1 MNAPVKTWKC
11 EVCGYI
17 HQGDTPPDVCPVC
30 GVGPEMFSPFEVVA
44 APARQAVSRLTPL
57 CAGEESGDAL
67 RMSPLFKQGNA
78 QVSQT

>member
-1 MNAPVKTWKC
+1 MAWSL
-11 EVCGYI
+11 CGFFLI
-17 HQGDTPPDVCPVC
+17 NGLI
-30 GVGPEMFSPFEVVA
+30 PFG
-44 APARQAVSRLTPL
+44 ARQAVSRLTPL